1 MVTLI
6 QDGWFIGGLTG
17 TGRGTSG
24 SPCTHKN
31 DLVKE
36 GTMRKWPSENCR
48 QDLKK
53 LNMYI

>member
-6 QDGWFIGGLTG
+6 QDGWLSGGLTG